1 MTTTSQLFI
10 EAIKDSQNSEDLSS
24 EVGSLLIQSSL
35 MYFLASLEDDESER
49 FEAYI
54 EQNVADEN
62 FIDNLCRDYPLFEQI
77 LMAEMESLKNEIQAD
92 DKTNT
97 Q

>member
-10 EAIKDSQNSEDLSS
+10 EAIKDSQDSEDLSS

-35 MYFLASLEDDESER
+35 MYFLASLEEDESER

-77 LMAEMESLKNEIQAD
+77 LMAEMESLKNEIQSD

>member
-10 EAIKDSQNSEDLSS
+10 EAIKGESDSKELSS

-49 FEAYI
+49 FEAYV

-77 LMAEMESLKNEIQAD
+77 LMAEMDSLKKEIESD
-92 DKTNT
+92 GYTNT

>member
-10 EAIKDSQNSEDLSS
+10 EAIKGESDSKELSS

-49 FEAYI
+49 FEAYV

-77 LMAEMESLKNEIQAD
+77 LMAEMDSLKKEIESD
-92 DKTNT
+92 GDTNT